1 MLKFRIIPLI
11 LVDGPNT
18 VKGEL
23 FNNWRRI
30 GTLPSSVNVYN
41 SRDVDELVVIDSR
54 ASRTREVFNARIL
67 ETAIGRMS
75 VPLTVGG
82 GISTLKQAAD
92 LIESGADKVIV
103 STSVVENP
111 QLLKDVAQRFGTQAV
126 VASIDVKRGTEGD
139 YCAFIKGGSE
149 PVSKTPKSIACQAED
164 LGAGEVVVN
173 SISRDGTMSGFD
185 LEILNDIAEAVGIP
199 ILAAGGAG
207 STADFVQLAKL
218 SDASGGIASSI
229 FCFTETTP
237 EDIRRAVGESGIPT
251 RKSLPNP
258 VRSNS
263 SSY

>member
-1 MLKFRIIPLI
+1 MLKFRVIPLV

-30 GTLPSSVNVYN
+30 GTLPSSINVYN
-41 SRDVDELVVIDSR
+41 ARDVDELVIIDSR
-54 ASRTREVFNARIL
+54 ASRTREVFNSRIL

-82 GISTLKQAAD
+82 GISTLEQAAH
-92 LIESGADKVIV
+92 LIESGADKVIL

-111 QLLKDVAQRFGTQAV
+111 KLLKDVAQRFGTQAV
-126 VASIDVKRGTEGD
+126 VASIDVMRANEGD
-139 YCAFIKGGSE
+139 YRAYTKGGAELVSE
-149 PVSKTPKSIACQAED
+149 PPKSIARQAED

-199 ILAAGGAG
+199 ILGAGGAG

-218 SDASGGIASSI
+218 TEASGGIASSI

-237 EDIRRAVGESGIPT
+237 EDIRKAVGEAGVPT

-258 VRSNS
+258 VRSS
-263 SSY
+263 S